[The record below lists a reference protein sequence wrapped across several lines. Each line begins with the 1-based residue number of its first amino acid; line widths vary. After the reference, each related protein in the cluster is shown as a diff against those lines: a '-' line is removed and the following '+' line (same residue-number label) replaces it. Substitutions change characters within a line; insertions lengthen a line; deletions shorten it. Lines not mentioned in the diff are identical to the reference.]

1 MTLEHLFDHLTE
13 PSTVRGISWT
23 IGCGM
28 SLIWI
33 SAGDLKGA
41 LEVLSLCGLVSGLV
55 GAVSR
60 DRKPCEQ
67 QDGE

>member
-1 MTLEHLFDHLTE
+1 VNIDTLVEHLTE

-23 IGCGM
+23 IGCVM

-33 SAGDLKGA
+33 SHDDMKGA
-41 LEVLSLCGLVSGLV
+41 LEVLSICGLVSGLV

-60 DRKPCEQ
+60 ERKGCDAE
-67 QDGE
+67 